1 MKRFKEFKLSRGWRV
16 TVRRP
21 ECLMEV
27 PPVLGVRASG
37 TGQLYEHRL
46 HLARYWLQVLYGAY
60 CVGGSANTVGT
71 PLCKRTLGWLQ
82 PWVCTSVIT
91 WKKKKK
97 ERKKKNLW
105 RQLSFAASQRL
116 ECYWLKETWLT
127 ANKNSEKSLCVG
139 WGREREKKSFH
150 RRASFKKKN
159 NSPSRAEVRFAMG
172 GFLLFR
178 PGLPTCS
185 LRWARLPLWCWSHS
199 ASQHEGEK
207 TPPKK
212 PPDPMNGST
221 GHSLLSVILVH

>member
-150 RRASFKKKN
+150 RRASFKKKIIHPAVLR
-159 NSPSRAEVRFAMG
+159 SGLLWAAFCCFALASRPAASAEPD
-172 GFLLFR
+172 FLCDV
-178 PGLPTCS
+178 GLT
-185 LRWARLPLWCWSHS
+185 LLLNM
-199 ASQHEGEK
+199 K
-207 TPPKK
+207 VKKK
-212 PPDPMNGST
+212 PQKPPPTPWTAARATRCCQS
-221 GHSLLSVILVH
+221 S